1 MKRSRFSEE
10 HIVYA
15 IGQAES
21 GTPVGDVC
29 RQLGIAEQTSY
40 AWKKIRAS
48 GRERTPP
55 AAAGGKRRTSGSNG
69 LWQISRSTNTCCRR
83 PCEKTSKART
93 PSRTGRV
100 VSGHVSGQLPAGLSQ
115 FSWAAWYRRSR
126 AKDQRINRCSACVF
140 ERSPRP
146 ARAFVTSGSGACCDE
161 SLAREPEASPAVL
174 PAGWTSVADAG
185 AAAQAQGLA
194 SRPRADADR
203 PLRALEY
210 GCCASD
216 ARRWAAI
223 SNFDGRR

>member
-40 AWKKIRAS
+40 AWKKKYAHLGVNELRRLRQVEKGERPAQTAC
-48 GRERTPP
+48 GRSLARQTHAVGGLAKKRLRP
-55 AAAGGKRRTSGSNG
+55 ARRRE
-69 LWQISRSTNTCCRR
+69 L
-83 PCEKTSKART
+83 
-93 PSRTGRV
+93 
-100 VSGHVSGQLPAGLSQ
+100 
-115 FSWAAWYRRSR
+115 AAWFQDTFQVSCPRACRSSVGPSGIVAVER
-126 AKDQRINRCSACVF
+126 RINRCSACVF